1 MKNCFLSFRQSY
13 CCWLLVRSFSASA
26 TPSEA
31 VLPAW
36 ILTCDTQEKSFRSAA
51 PVWAALVIPIVWLAV
66 LMAGCYTPGMTI
78 FDLVAQF
85 TEVTKMPFALRW
97 TPHTAKF
104 IGIFLLL
111 YGGAIL
117 FYYTGQ
123 KNTRPGEEHGSASW
137 GSVRELDKKYRDK
150 DAGKNVILTQHLQ
163 MSMNGKLHRRNLLQ
177 IIVGGSGSGKTRFL
191 AKPNLMLANA
201 SFIVTDPKGEMLRAV
216 GNLFLE
222 EGYVLRV
229 FDLIDPSK
237 SDCYNPFCYIRKDAD
252 VFKLID
258 NFIKNT
264 TPKGAKAN
272 DPFWEKSETA
282 LDAALMLYLLHEAPV
297 EDQNMETILYMIENG
312 GAKEEDDDYQSPLDL
327 LFEALEEEQPDHI
340 AVRQYHIFKQAAGK
354 TAKSILV
361 SAAVRLA
368 SFTLPEIQ
376 RITASDDMELG
387 KLGEQKQ
394 AIFCI
399 IPDSNDASLN
409 FLVGMLYTQAF
420 QELYYQADKV
430 HQGALPV
437 PVRLMF
443 DEFANVALPD
453 GYARLQATMRSRNI
467 MSTIILQNISQ
478 LKALFKDDWEGIIG
492 NADSFV
498 YLGGN
503 EQSTHKYISELL
515 GKETIDTRTSSQS
528 KGRNGSFSQNFQQ
541 TGRELMTPDEV
552 RRLDNKNAIV
562 LIRGEKPVI
571 DEKYDILKH
580 PNIHRTEDG
589 GAPPYLHTPLR
600 AFAADDLSFP
610 IENID
615 DIVILEE
622 FT

>member
-1 MKNCFLSFRQSY
+1 
-13 CCWLLVRSFSASA
+13 
-26 TPSEA
+26 
-31 VLPAW
+31 
-36 ILTCDTQEKSFRSAA
+36 
-51 PVWAALVIPIVWLAV
+51 VWAAFVIPIVWLAV
-66 LMAGCYTPGMTI
+66 LMAGCYAPGMTI

-85 TEVTKMPFALRW
+85 SEVTQTPFSLHW
-97 TPHTAKF
+97 TPYTMKF

-237 SDCYNPFCYIRKDAD
+237 SDCYNPFRYIRKDAD

-258 NFIKNT
+258 SFIKNT

-282 LDAALMLYLLHEAPV
+282 LDSALMLYLLHEAPP

-312 GAKEEDDDYQSPLDL
+312 GAKEEDDDYSSPLDL

-376 RITASDDMELG
+376 RITATDDMELG
-387 KLGEQKQ
+387 KLGERKQ

-467 MSTIILQNISQ
+467 MSTIVLQNISQ

-515 GKETIDTRTSSQS
+515 GKETIDTKTSSQS

-541 TGRELMTPDEV
+541 TGRELASVDELAVLDGGKCILQLRGV
-552 RRLDNKNAIV
+552 RPFLS
-562 LIRGEKPVI
+562 
-571 DEKYDILKH
+571 EKYDITKH
-580 PNIHRTEDG
+580 PNYK
-589 GAPPYLHTPLR
+589 YLSDADRRNTFDIEKFLSTKLKVKPEETYEVYEID
-600 AFAADDLSFP
+600 AAS
-610 IENID
+610 EK
-615 DIVILEE
+615 VAGS
-622 FT
+622 

>member
-1 MKNCFLSFRQSY
+1 M
-13 CCWLLVRSFSASA
+13 
-26 TPSEA
+26 
-31 VLPAW
+31 
-36 ILTCDTQEKSFRSAA
+36 
-51 PVWAALVIPIVWLAV
+51 WAAFTIPIVWFAV

-85 TEVTKMPFALRW
+85 TEVTKMPFALHW
-97 TPHTAKF
+97 TPYTMKF

-137 GSVRELDKKYRDK
+137 GSVRELNKKYRDK

-282 LDAALMLYLLHEAPV
+282 LDAALMLYLLHEAPP

-387 KLGEQKQ
+387 KLGERKQ

-492 NADSFV
+492 NADSFI

-541 TGRELMTPDEV
+541 AGRELMTPDEV
-552 RRLDNKNAIV
+552 RRLDNKNAII

-615 DIVILEE
+615 DIEFLED
-622 FT
+622 

>member
-1 MKNCFLSFRQSY
+1 M
-13 CCWLLVRSFSASA
+13 AS
-26 TPSEA
+26 
-31 VLPAW
+31 
-36 ILTCDTQEKSFRSAA
+36 
-51 PVWAALVIPIVWLAV
+51 
-66 LMAGCYTPGMTI
+66 CYEPGMTI
-78 FDLVAQF
+78 FTLMDAF
-85 TEVTKMPFALRW
+85 SAATKNPFSLHW
-97 TPHTAKF
+97 TPYTMKF

-387 KLGEQKQ
+387 KLGERKQ

-420 QELYYQADKV
+420 QELYFQADKV

-515 GKETIDTRTSSQS
+515 GKETIDTKTSSQS

-580 PNIHRTEDG
+580 PNIQRTEDG

-615 DIVILEE
+615 DIEFLED
-622 FT
+622 

>member
-1 MKNCFLSFRQSY
+1 
-13 CCWLLVRSFSASA
+13 
-26 TPSEA
+26 
-31 VLPAW
+31 
-36 ILTCDTQEKSFRSAA
+36 
-51 PVWAALVIPIVWLAV
+51 
-66 LMAGCYTPGMTI
+66 MTI
-78 FDLVAQF
+78 FTLMDAF
-85 TEVTKMPFALRW
+85 SAATKNPFSLHW
-97 TPHTAKF
+97 TPYTMKF

-387 KLGEQKQ
+387 KLGERKQ

-420 QELYYQADKV
+420 QELYYQADKI

-562 LIRGEKPVI
+562 LIRGEEPVI

>member
-1 MKNCFLSFRQSY
+1 MIHKK
-13 CCWLLVRSFSASA
+13 
-26 TPSEA
+26 
-31 VLPAW
+31 
-36 ILTCDTQEKSFRSAA
+36 KSFRSAA
-51 PVWAALVIPIVWLAV
+51 PVWAAFVIPIVWLAV
-66 LMAGCYTPGMTI
+66 LMAGCYAPGMTI
-78 FDLVAQF
+78 FDLAAQF
-85 TEVTKMPFALRW
+85 SEVTKTPFALHW
-97 TPHTAKF
+97 TPYTMKF

-137 GSVRELDKKYRDK
+137 GSVRDLDKKYRDK

-201 SFIVTDPKGEMLRAV
+201 SFICTDPKGEMLRAV

-282 LDAALMLYLLHEAPV
+282 LDSALMLYLLHEAPP

-387 KLGEQKQ
+387 KLGERKQ

-409 FLVGMLYTQAF
+409 FLVGMLYTQTF

-492 NADSFV
+492 NADSFI

-515 GKETIDTRTSSQS
+515 GKETIDTKTSSQS

-541 TGRELMTPDEV
+541 AGRELMTPDEV
-552 RRLDNKNAIV
+552 RRLDNKDAIV

-615 DIVILEE
+615 DIEFLEN
-622 FT
+622 